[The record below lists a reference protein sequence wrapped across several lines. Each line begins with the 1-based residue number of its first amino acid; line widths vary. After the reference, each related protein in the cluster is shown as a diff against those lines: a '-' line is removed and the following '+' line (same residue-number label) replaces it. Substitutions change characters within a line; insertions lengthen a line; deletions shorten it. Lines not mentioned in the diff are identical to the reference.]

1 VYNKDLKILKICIMK
16 TKEKNAQVE
25 NLLIMVQRLTE
36 ENEKYRRDIE
46 NLTKSIEK
54 INTKVEKKHTPIYLE
69 KDILNTAQKTIIDS
83 LLKVMT
89 DYGSPLRKLT
99 EEVVQENKD
108 YLKEIISDSFN
119 TILKTDEFKNSII
132 ESFSHKLGR
141 SLIQMN
147 DSIFEKTINEL
158 KQDRIF
164 KSKLTVAISSIIEE
178 YLKERNN
185 SDKSIE
191 V

>member
-1 VYNKDLKILKICIMK
+1 MK